1 MEPIL
6 HEKCN
11 NEVYIT
17 GLEPRRGL
25 GVRLDTQD
33 QSQTLPSEGSVKL
46 RVLFERRDGLTKVR
60 FSMVFYGFLLL
71 FDAEEVVFRHQPLG
85 LDFSGDDP
93 MVVQR
98 VHRFSQAEEAQV
110 EPNWA
115 PRLGR
120 MRCLEAS
127 KRVKKRAVEVIRSI
141 NGDAH
146 DMRPGPRAARK
157 RRGARGCA
165 PRSPGCRRSP
175 RCRTPGGLGLFD
187 LGR

>member
-71 FDAEEVVFRHQPLG
+71 FDEEVVFRHQPLG

-98 VHRFSQAEEAQV
+98 VHRFSQAEESGRGSSGAQ
-110 EPNWA
+110 
-115 PRLGR
+115 LGAALR
-120 MRCLEAS
+120 EN
-127 KRVKKRAVEVIRSI
+127 EVS
-141 NGDAH
+141 
-146 DMRPGPRAARK
+146 
-157 RRGARGCA
+157 RGLKEGQKE
-165 PRSPGCRRSP
+165 
-175 RCRTPGGLGLFD
+175 
-187 LGR
+187 GR

>member
-71 FDAEEVVFRHQPLG
+71 FDEEVVFRHQPLG

-115 PRLGR
+115 PRLGG

-127 KRVKKRAVEVIRSI
+127 KSLKEGQKE
-141 NGDAH
+141 
-146 DMRPGPRAARK
+146 
-157 RRGARGCA
+157 
-165 PRSPGCRRSP
+165 CR
-175 RCRTPGGLGLFD
+175 
-187 LGR
+187 